1 MASKAQKIRL
11 IFFFLTALFAF
22 TLLFVMA
29 IGRSL
34 LSERDLYTVEFS
46 ESPVSGLNRGATVKY
61 LGFNVGRVE
70 DIFISP
76 KDVNT
81 VIIQISVESRSAE
94 NALRVDT
101 KARMASLGIT
111 GLKYVE
117 LYGGSNAAKILPPGS
132 RIQSG
137 ETFFGNLQERA
148 ETLSVKIENAV
159 DNLNKLLNESN
170 RKAFSRLLI
179 SSGALSTTAE
189 EIVSKNRNMITKTAS
204 NLAKTSSNL
213 AQSSHIMTNTMD
225 SLNTF
230 LTGES
235 LQKTVSELSFTVSQL
250 RSQMDGPIPNL
261 ISRMD
266 TMVRNADRTFV
277 GIDQTVG
284 ASRQNLLRAMQDLE
298 ETLQNVRETTELVRE
313 NPAVLIRGGGRSNVA
328 E

>member
-11 IFFFLTALFAF
+11 IFFFLTALFAS
-22 TLLFVMA
+22 TLLFVA
-29 IGRSL
+29 VIGDSL
-34 LSERDLYTVEFS
+34 ISERDFYTVEFS

-61 LGFNVGRVE
+61 LGFNIGRVE

-81 VIIQISVESRSAE
+81 VVIQISVEPRSAE
-94 NALRVDT
+94 NALRIDT

-111 GLKYVE
+111 GLKYIE
-117 LYGGSNAAKILPPGS
+117 LYGGSNSAKVLQPGS

-148 ETLSVKIENAV
+148 EALSVKIENAV
-159 DNLNKLLNESN
+159 DNLNQILSEPN
-170 RKAFSRLLI
+170 RIAFSHLLK
-179 SSGALSTTAE
+179 SSGALATTTE
-189 EIVSKNRNMITKTAS
+189 EIVNENRNAITTTAS
-204 NLAKTSSNL
+204 KLAETSSNL
-213 AQSSHIMTNTMD
+213 AQSSHIMSSTMD

-230 LTGES
+230 LTGKS
-235 LQKTVSELSFTVSQL
+235 LRKTVNELSLTVSQI

-261 ISRMD
+261 VARMD

-313 NPAVLIRGGGRSNVA
+313 NPSVLIRGGGRSNVA
-328 E
+328 D